1 MKQRLSLLLLAFT
14 IAFFL
19 VICKLFY
26 WQIIDAK
33 RLATLAA
40 AQYHTKRETSASR
53 GKILSQ
59 DNYPLVLNTKAYLL
73 YVNPQ
78 SLEMSPF
85 ELADKLKSFID
96 VEKIDFKAVSDK
108 KYLWYPLAKQV
119 STETKEEIEKLK
131 IDALGFEESEVRFYP
146 EGSSSAQLLG
156 FVGED
161 EAGKKKGYFGL
172 EGYYDH
178 EIRGKEGA
186 KYYEK
191 DALGRPISL
200 TQVFEEKPIAGR
212 NLVLNLDRSLQFFAE
227 QHLKKGIEKSGAIS
241 GSVVVMDPHSG
252 AVLAMA
258 SHPSYDPARYFLY
271 DEDLFRNPVISS
283 SFEPGSIFK
292 VVAMSAGIDSGAVRP
307 TDTCPICSGPRQI
320 YDYSI
325 KTWNEKYY
333 PNSSMTD
340 IIVHSDNVGMT
351 YVSEKM
357 GLNRFYD
364 YLKKFGIG
372 ERTGI
377 DLQGEIAPPLREKKN
392 WREIDLAT
400 ASFGQGIAVTP
411 IQILTA
417 VSAIANGGTLYQPQV
432 VKKIFEDS
440 GSITINPVVRGK
452 PISSNTAKAVTEMM
466 VAMVENNNTRNYR
479 PEGYRI
485 AGKSGTAQI
494 PVVGKYDPTKTN
506 TSFIGFAPAD
516 NPRFSMLVTLREPKS
531 SQWAE
536 ATAAPIWFDI
546 AKEIF
551 RLWEIPPS
559 E

>member
-1 MKQRLSLLLLAFT
+1 
-14 IAFFL
+14 
-19 VICKLFY
+19 
-26 WQIIDAK
+26 
-33 RLATLAA
+33 
-40 AQYHTKRETSASR
+40 
-53 GKILSQ
+53 
-59 DNYPLVLNTKAYLL
+59 
-73 YVNPQ
+73 
-78 SLEMSPF
+78 
-85 ELADKLKSFID
+85 
-96 VEKIDFKAVSDK
+96 
-108 KYLWYPLAKQV
+108 
-119 STETKEEIEKLK
+119 
-131 IDALGFEESEVRFYP
+131 
-146 EGSSSAQLLG
+146 
-156 FVGED
+156 
-161 EAGKKKGYFGL
+161 
-172 EGYYDH
+172 
-178 EIRGKEGA
+178 
-186 KYYEK
+186 
-191 DALGRPISL
+191 
-200 TQVFEEKPIAGR
+200 
-212 NLVLNLDRSLQFFAE
+212 
-227 QHLKKGIEKSGAIS
+227 
-241 GSVVVMDPHSG
+241 
-252 AVLAMA
+252 
-258 SHPSYDPARYFLY
+258 
-271 DEDLFRNPVISS
+271 
-283 SFEPGSIFK
+283 
-292 VVAMSAGIDSGAVRP
+292 
-307 TDTCPICSGPRQI
+307 
-320 YDYSI
+320 
-325 KTWNEKYY
+325 
-333 PNSSMTD
+333 
-340 IIVHSDNVGMT
+340 MT

>member
-1 MKQRLSLLLLAFT
+1 MKQRLNLLLLAFVVL
-14 IAFFL
+14 FSL
-19 VICKLFY
+19 VILKLFY
-26 WQIIDAK
+26 WQILDTK
-33 RLATLAA
+33 RLAALAA
-40 AQYHTKRETSASR
+40 AQYQTKREIPASR
-53 GKILSQ
+53 GKIFSR
-59 DNYPLVLNTKAYLL
+59 DNYPLVMNSKAYLL

-78 SLEMSPF
+78 KLEISPF
-85 ELADKLKSFID
+85 ELADKLKPFID
-96 VEKIDFKAVSDK
+96 VEKIDFSAISDK
-108 KYLWYPLAKQV
+108 KYLWYPLAKQI
-119 STETKEEIEKLK
+119 STEAKEGIEKLK

-161 EAGKKKGYFGL
+161 EAGRKKGYFGL

-178 EIRGKEGA
+178 EISGKEGA

-227 QHLKKGIEKSGAIS
+227 KYLKKGIETTGAVS
-241 GSVVVMDPHSG
+241 GSAVIMDPFTG

-258 SHPSYDPARYFLY
+258 SYPSYDPAKYFLY
-271 DEDLFRNPVISS
+271 EEDLYRNPVISS

-292 VVAMSAGIDSGAVRP
+292 VVAMAAGIDSGAVKP
-307 TDTCPICSGPRQI
+307 TDTCPICGGPRQI

-333 PNSSMTD
+333 PDSSMTD

-377 DLQGEIAPPLREKKN
+377 DLQGEVSPPLREKKD

-411 IQILTA
+411 IQILSA
-417 VSAIANGGTLYQPQV
+417 VSAIANGGILYQPQV

-440 GSITINPVVRGK
+440 ASITINPVVRGK
-452 PISSNTAKAVTEMM
+452 PISADTAKAVTQMM
-466 VAMVENNNTRNYR
+466 VAMVENNNTRHYR

-494 PVVGKYDPTKTN
+494 PVIGKYDPSKTN

-531 SQWAE
+531 SLWAE

-546 AKEIF
+546 AREIF
-551 RLWEIPPS
+551 RLWEIPPG

>member
-377 DLQGEIAPPLREKKN
+377 DLQGEIAPPLREKKD

-452 PISSNTAKAVTEMM
+452 PISANTAKAVTEMM

>member
-33 RLATLAA
+33 RLAILAA
-40 AQYHTKRETSASR
+40 AQYRTKRETSASR

-146 EGSSSAQLLG
+146 EGSSSAQFLG

-178 EIRGKEGA
+178 EVRGKEGA

-258 SHPSYDPARYFLY
+258 AYPSYDPARYFLY

-307 TDTCPICSGPRQI
+307 ADTCPICSGPRQI

-377 DLQGEIAPPLREKKN
+377 DLQGEIAPPLREKKD

-452 PISSNTAKAVTEMM
+452 PISANTAKAVTEMM